1 MTTMILR
8 LVRGWY
14 DPAAQTAREERT
26 QRAVNRTV
34 AVQATAKS
42 TEQRVGVVRHSYE
55 LAGRRVS
62 GRTR

>member
-1 MTTMILR
+1 MSTMILR

-34 AVQATAKS
+34 TVLATAKS
-42 TEQRVGVVRHSYE
+42 TERRVGAVRHSYE
-55 LAGRRVS
+55 LAGRRIA
-62 GRTR
+62 GRR